1 VSMIPLQ
8 CGCAVLQDVRK
19 ARYPENSTG
28 RHFGTGP
35 QSPQVATRLEANPPY
50 GEKRD
55 FVKMTVTLPPVVYEL
70 LAQEAIRRKMAK
82 ERDPL
87 LSAIIREAVVAHLET
102 GKATG

>member
-1 VSMIPLQ
+1 M
-8 CGCAVLQDVRK
+8 
-19 ARYPENSTG
+19 
-28 RHFGTGP
+28 
-35 QSPQVATRLEANPPY
+35 
-50 GEKRD
+50 
-55 FVKMTVTLPPVVYEL
+55 KMTVTLPPVVYEL